1 MLKFFTDF
9 KKKSEL
15 RRKLCA
21 LYAEV
26 DKNLEACYVMQ
37 QRGVLEK
44 FRLEGWQEGAGDSA
58 LALDEKISTC
68 YRALEDYNRGMADFK
83 EFEQWYAADLNNK
96 TPENARLLHA
106 KKELV
111 SEKFKGLLA
120 VVKPTQEV
128 FKARLIAQKIYKDKR
143 TY

>member
-26 DKNLEACYVMQ
+26 DKN
-37 QRGVLEK
+37 
-44 FRLEGWQEGAGDSA
+44 
-58 LALDEKISTC
+58 
-68 YRALEDYNRGMADFK
+68 LEDYNRGMADFK